1 MDSIL
6 LEIDLPVG
14 TYSYA
19 FVLLYSTITYIYKS
33 GEKTLVN
40 GLFYDASCYLFRNRV
55 LYHTLKSLF
64 SILKE
69 AVTLNF
75 ATVQSIFVVDS

>member
-1 MDSIL
+1 
-6 LEIDLPVG
+6 V
-14 TYSYA
+14 
-19 FVLLYSTITYIYKS
+19 
-33 GEKTLVN
+33 EKTLVN
-40 GLFYDASCYLFRNRV
+40 VLFYDASCYLFRNRV